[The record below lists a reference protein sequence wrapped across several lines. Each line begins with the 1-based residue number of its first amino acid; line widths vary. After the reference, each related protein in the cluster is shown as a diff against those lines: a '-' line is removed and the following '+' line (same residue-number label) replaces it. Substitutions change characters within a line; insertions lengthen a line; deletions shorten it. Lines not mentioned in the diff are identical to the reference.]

1 MIHHHRTEVA
11 MAIDFKTYSKLYANP
26 DVVISDTMDMPN
38 EYVSTVGRVIDDLK
52 YRVDD
57 FGDVTIEYIQ
67 YTLDSVDNIDKCLS
81 FTKGDIPDG
90 MMNNLSN
97 GLYGKKFND
106 LDRSEKSI
114 IITISAYICVA
125 KNRMIVAK

>member
-1 MIHHHRTEVA
+1 

-26 DVVISDTMDMPN
+26 DVVISDTMDMPK

-67 YTLDSVDNIDKCLS
+67 YTLDSVDDIDKCLS
-81 FTKGDIPDG
+81 FTNGDIPDG
-90 MMNNLSN
+90 MMNTLSN
-97 GLYGKKFND
+97 GLYGKHFND
-106 LDRSEKSI
+106 LGRSEKSI

>member
-1 MIHHHRTEVA
+1 

-81 FTKGDIPDG
+81 FTNGDIPDG
-90 MMNNLSN
+90 MMNTLSN
-97 GLYGKKFND
+97 GLYGKRFND

-114 IITISAYICVA
+114 IITISTYICVA

>member
-67 YTLDSVDNIDKCLS
+67 YTLDSVDDIDKCLS
-81 FTKGDIPDG
+81 FTNGDIPDG
-90 MMNNLSN
+90 MMNTLSN
-97 GLYGKKFND
+97 GLYGKHFND

>member
-1 MIHHHRTEVA
+1 

-67 YTLDSVDNIDKCLS
+67 YTLDSVDDIDKCLS
-81 FTKGDIPDG
+81 FTNGDIPDG
-90 MMNNLSN
+90 MMNTLSN
-97 GLYGKKFND
+97 GLYGKHFND
-106 LDRSEKSI
+106 LGRSEKSI
-114 IITISAYICVA
+114 IITISTYICVA

>member
-1 MIHHHRTEVA
+1 

-26 DVVISDTMDMPN
+26 DVVISNDMDMPN

-52 YRVDD
+52 YRVGD

-67 YTLDSVDNIDKCLS
+67 YTLDSVDDIDKCLS
-81 FTKGDIPDG
+81 FTNGDIPDG
-90 MMNNLSN
+90 MMNTLSN
-97 GLYGKKFND
+97 GLYGKQFND

-114 IITISAYICVA
+114 IITISTYICVA

>member
-1 MIHHHRTEVA
+1 

-26 DVVISDTMDMPN
+26 DVAISDTMDMPN

-67 YTLDSVDNIDKCLS
+67 YTLDSVDDIDKCLS
-81 FTKGDIPDG
+81 FTNGDIPDG
-90 MMNNLSN
+90 MMNTLSN
-97 GLYGKKFND
+97 GLYGKHFND

-114 IITISAYICVA
+114 IITISTYICVA

>member
-1 MIHHHRTEVA
+1 MIHHRRTEVA
-11 MAIDFKTYSKLYANP
+11 MAIDFKTYSKLYANS

-67 YTLDSVDNIDKCLS
+67 YTLDSVDDIDKCLS
-81 FTKGDIPDG
+81 FTNGDIPDG
-90 MMNNLSN
+90 MMNTLSN
-97 GLYGKKFND
+97 GLYGKHFND

>member
-1 MIHHHRTEVA
+1 

-26 DVVISDTMDMPN
+26 DVVISDTMDMPK

-67 YTLDSVDNIDKCLS
+67 YTLDSVDDIDKCLS
-81 FTKGDIPDG
+81 FTNGDIPDG
-90 MMNNLSN
+90 MMNTLSN
-97 GLYGKKFND
+97 GLYGKHFND

-114 IITISAYICVA
+114 IITISTYICVA

>member
-1 MIHHHRTEVA
+1 

-26 DVVISDTMDMPN
+26 DVVISNDMDMPN
-38 EYVSTVGRVIDDLK
+38 EYVSTVSRVIDDLK

-67 YTLDSVDNIDKCLS
+67 YTLDSVDDIDKCLS
-81 FTKGDIPDG
+81 FTNGDIPDG
-90 MMNNLSN
+90 MMNTLSN
-97 GLYGKKFND
+97 GLYGKQFND

-125 KNRMIVAK
+125 KNRMIVVK

>member
-52 YRVDD
+52 YRVND

-67 YTLDSVDNIDKCLS
+67 YTLDSVDDIDKCLS
-81 FTKGDIPDG
+81 FTNGDIPDG
-90 MMNNLSN
+90 MMNTLSN
-97 GLYGKKFND
+97 GLYGKRFND
-106 LDRSEKSI
+106 LGHSEKSI

>member
-1 MIHHHRTEVA
+1 

-26 DVVISDTMDMPN
+26 DVVISDTMDMPK

-81 FTKGDIPDG
+81 FTNGDIPDG
-90 MMNNLSN
+90 MMNTLSN
-97 GLYGKKFND
+97 GLYGKHFND
-106 LDRSEKSI
+106 LGRSEKSI